1 MDILLWILFLT
12 GQVLNTGNMNWQ
24 QDNNYIELN
33 PLYGSHPTRLRIY
46 VTKILQTLLIFGVF
60 WICPNILQIILM
72 VLVNIVVWGILYY
85 DLKIIEVPRI
95 FKW

>member
-33 PLYGSHPTRLRIY
+33 PLYGPHPTRLRIY

>member
-24 QDNNYIELN
+24 QDNNYNELN
-33 PLYGSHPTRLRIY
+33 PLYGAHPTRLRIY
-46 VTKILQTLLIFGVF
+46 ATKILQTLLIFGVF